1 MNAIAKKQRQS
12 NIELLRIIS
21 MVLVMVLHVNFFA
34 LGYPTEEEFS
44 NSPAGCFTRILFQM
58 ISIGSVNTFVLI
70 SGWFGIHPTMKGLV
84 SFLFQCIFFFYGIF
98 IAMILLGKCTPT
110 FSSIEVTLFFK
121 SWFIQNYLILFFVA
135 PAINVMLE
143 KMEKSMFAFSLFGL
157 FAIELV
163 YDFLSFGERL
173 FGAGYSALHFIFLYM
188 LAGYVKKYG
197 SFGSLRRF
205 PLTIFF
211 TIVFAM
217 TFIVFM
223 GYCRG
228 IEAVMRMNCYTNP
241 LVILSSL
248 SLLLFFSNIRFQSSI
263 INWIAKSTFAIYLV
277 HTNMYLMS
285 SYYVKFSNNIY
296 NEYSSI
302 LYLIL
307 MAGYLGAWFMAAI
320 LLDKIR
326 LYLWN
331 RINQIK
337 LISK

>member
-1 MNAIAKKQRQS
+1 MNAIVKKQRQS

-44 NSPAGCFTRILFQM
+44 NSPAGGFTRILFQM

-98 IAMILLGKCTPT
+98 IVMILLGKCTPT
-110 FSSIEVTLFFK
+110 FSNIEVTLFFK

-173 FGAGYSALHFIFLYM
+173 FGAGYSALHFILLYM
-188 LAGYVKKYG
+188 LASYVRKYG
-197 SFGSLRRF
+197 SFELLKRF
-205 PLTIFF
+205 PLVIFI
-211 TIVFAM
+211 TIVVIM
-217 TFIVFM
+217 TVIIYI
-223 GYCRG
+223 GYSRG
-228 IEAVMRMNCYTNP
+228 MVAVMRLNCYTNP
-241 LVILSSL
+241 LVIIASL
-248 SLLLFFSNIRFQSSI
+248 SLLLLFSKFRFYNSSI
-263 INWIAKSTFAIYLV
+263 NKIAKSTFAVYLV
-277 HTNMYLMS
+277 HTNMFLM
-285 SYYVKFSNNIY
+285 SYYVSFANKLYNNLSGVIY
-296 NEYSSI
+296 
-302 LYLIL
+302 LLVML
-307 MAGYLGAWFMAAI
+307 VYLGAWFFASI
-320 LLDKIR
+320 GIDQVRIII
-326 LYLWN
+326 WN
-331 RINQIK
+331 RICQIK
-337 LISK
+337 VLSK